1 MTSVLGGRLGKASW
15 FASTVLGGLE
25 EATAAEY
32 EVTP

>member
-1 MTSVLGGRLGKASW
+1 MTSVTGGRFGKASF
-15 FASTVLGGLE
+15 FASTVLGSLS